1 MRTTQNASEGHKQPM
16 VENTYLKFNK
26 SRTVLIVK
34 ATGSDGFEMSR
45 TKTEY
50 NIQIIKS

>member
-1 MRTTQNASEGHKQPM
+1 MYANHTKCIGRPQAAH
-16 VENTYLKFNK
+16 TYLKFNK